1 MKNLTC
7 IIVED
12 QPPAQRILKKFIEDV
27 STLDLI
33 GTFSE
38 PTPVLEF
45 LNENEV
51 DLIFLDIHLPKIS
64 GIDLLKIMPNKPQ
77 VILTTAFPDYALES
91 YELNVVDYLLK
102 PFSFQ
107 RFVQAVAKVQQRG
120 PGHAMAEQEQE
131 ASNLDS
137 RNEVFI
143 KTGYDY
149 TKIVISDISYIKSDA
164 DYTEIVVS
172 GKKRISSEPLRH
184 WEELLDK
191 NNFVR
196 IHKSYIVNTS
206 KIIKVSG
213 NRIILDTDEILPIGR
228 AYKEDFA
235 SRFLK

>member
-1 MKNLTC
+1 MTTRTC

-27 STLDLI
+27 KNLELI
-33 GTFSE
+33 GTFGE
-38 PTPVLEF
+38 PTAVLDF
-45 LNENEV
+45 LKSNSV

-64 GIDLLKIMPNKPQ
+64 GIDLLKIIPNSPH

-107 RFVQAVAKVQQRG
+107 RFVQAVAKV
-120 PGHAMAEQEQE
+120 PSPSKTTEI
-131 ASNLDS
+131 DS
-137 RNEVFI
+137 REENEEGLRNEVFI

-149 TKIVISDISYIKSDA
+149 TKIVISDIEFIKSDA
-164 DYTEIVVS
+164 DYTEIVIG

-184 WEELLDK
+184 WQELLDQK
-191 NNFVR
+191 SFVR

-206 KIIKVSG
+206 KIQKVSG
-213 NRIILDTDEILPIGR
+213 NRVHLENGDILPIGR
-228 AYKEDFA
+228 AYKEDFS